1 MKHKRP
7 ALSIAQSRTGL
18 ILSRTGLAFSRMGLA
33 GRLALGL
40 GLGFAAVLA
49 GQPSEP
55 AAAQALGNH
64 DVNAPVN
71 FSADRI
77 EVQDRADRVII
88 AGNVIVV
95 QAGMQLN
102 ADRMTIAYTQAG
114 GTQVNRIDATGG
126 VTVKRDDQTARGDVA
141 VYDLNRKLVT
151 MLGNVKLT
159 QGSNVLNGGR
169 LMIDLTTGRATVDG
183 EGGTSAPQRGPTGTV
198 IPGSGH
204 GRVSGSFT
212 VPQKGK

>member
-1 MKHKRP
+1 MMKERDERMAERFP
-7 ALSIAQSRTGL
+7 MVS
-18 ILSRTGLAFSRMGLA
+18 GLAKMGFA
-33 GRLALGL
+33 SRLALGL
-40 GLGFAAVLA
+40 GLGLGAAML
-49 GQPSEP
+49 GQPATP
-55 AAAQALGNH
+55 VAAQALGSHN
-64 DVNAPVN
+64 VNAPVN

-88 AGNVIVV
+88 AGNVIVT

-126 VTVKRDDQTARGDVA
+126 VTVKRADQTARGDVA
-141 VYDLNRKLVT
+141 VYDLDRKLVT

-159 QGSNVLNGGR
+159 QGANVLNGGR
-169 LMIDLTTGRATVDG
+169 VMIDLTSGRATVDG
-183 EGGTSAPQRGPTGTV
+183 EGGNSAPARGPSGNI

-212 VPQKGK
+212 VPQRN

>member
-1 MKHKRP
+1 MSAKHSFSAP
-7 ALSIAQSRTGL
+7 SIGSFSG
-18 ILSRTGLAFSRMGLA
+18 SFSGLAKLGIMPRLA
-33 GRLALGL
+33 IGLALGF
-40 GLGFAAVLA
+40 GAVLI
-49 GQPSEP
+49 GQPSTP
-55 AAAQALGNH
+55 SSAQTLGSH

-77 EVQDRADRVII
+77 EVQDHADRVII
-88 AGNVIVV
+88 SGNVIVT
-95 QAGMQLN
+95 QAGMNLN

-126 VTVKRDDQTARGDVA
+126 VVVKRDDQTARGDIA
-141 VYDLNRKLVT
+141 VYDLDRKLIT
-151 MLGNVKLT
+151 MLGNVRLT

-169 LMIDLTTGRATVDG
+169 LMIDLTSGRATVDG
-183 EGGTSAPQRGPTGTV
+183 EGGTSGPVRGPSGNI

-212 VPQKGK
+212 VPQKGR